1 MEEAGGIMIRLIQVE
16 ESSVQIYD
24 SWLLFPKRDGCLLKS
39 SVNIFVNRS
48 THECQMADQIESN
61 SSNSS
66 NSVGRNIFR
75 NRFANWGDSGKLRNR
90 VIYTFNPRM
99 PPKSPR

>member
-48 THECQMADQIESN
+48 TH
-61 SSNSS
+61 
-66 NSVGRNIFR
+66 
-75 NRFANWGDSGKLRNR
+75 
-90 VIYTFNPRM
+90 
-99 PPKSPR
+99 